1 MRGPFAL
8 AVSVLLLLLLTAR
21 AEAQLLLMREHERE
35 MDTGRIGIG
44 IDTQAFFGYR
54 LGAGYSFVQPTLMA
68 AFRFREAVFEAAMP
82 FGYFH
87 ESNEPGADHDQLGL
101 GNPWFALLYLP
112 DCECGLSRLSLGMG
126 APVARG
132 ESELERSMVAL
143 GRGVAGD
150 WDGYL
155 WLPEFW
161 PLVAGAST
169 RKEIRWLRL
178 VWDADLI
185 LGLPGGGRTTEFG
198 AQMAGEADF
207 LFGWQTTLGVR
218 AWGALYPTFHGDMF
232 QSAAML
238 YLRYTRPHDSFSLRF
253 TLNFDPPAG
262 FSFRLDGMWGLGL
275 AYVRSFL

>member
-1 MRGPFAL
+1 M
-8 AVSVLLLLLLTAR
+8 
-21 AEAQLLLMREHERE
+21 MREHERE
-35 MDTGRIGIG
+35 MDTGRFGLGIG
-44 IDTQAFFGYR
+44 RADVLR
-54 LGAGYSFVQPTLMA
+54 LPPGCGLQLRA
-68 AFRFREAVFEAAMP
+68 AHGHGSYRFREVVFEAAMP

-87 ESNEPGADHDQLGL
+87 ENNAPGADHDRFGL

-132 ESELERSMVAL
+132 GSDLEKTMVAL

-178 VWDADLI
+178 VWDADVI
-185 LGLPGGGRTTEFG
+185 LGLPGGGRDTEFG

-207 LFGWQTTLGVR
+207 LFGWQTTLGLR
-218 AWGALYPTFHGDMF
+218 AWGALYPTLPGDKF

-238 YLRYTRPHDSFSLRF
+238 YLRYTRPHDSFAARF

-262 FSFRLDGMWGLGL
+262 FSFQRDGMWGAGL